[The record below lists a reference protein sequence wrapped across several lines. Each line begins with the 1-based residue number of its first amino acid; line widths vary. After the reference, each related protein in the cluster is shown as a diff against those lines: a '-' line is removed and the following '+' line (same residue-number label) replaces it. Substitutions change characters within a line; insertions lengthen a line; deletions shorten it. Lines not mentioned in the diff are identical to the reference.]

1 MTQLAD
7 RWQVNPAFFWMWGH
21 RPEQPVK
28 VDESGVVHVY
38 GHAEILEVY
47 GDPRVYSSNVEA
59 LLFGAP
65 EGETL
70 SEGALSAADPPK
82 HTKLR
87 KIVSRAFTPK
97 LVADLEPRIAEVT
110 GQLLDRAEDQ
120 GRLEL
125 VADLAY
131 PMPVMV
137 IADMLGVPRSDRDLF
152 KQWVDTIL
160 TAAGEVNVEDAV
172 KDGAGGTQREDE
184 DIAAAMGQV
193 PELMEYL
200 RAHAAERRVTPRED
214 LLTRLVEAEVDG
226 ERLSD
231 NQVVNFSRELLVAGH
246 LTTSATIANMLL
258 CLDAHPEQFARLRA
272 NADLIPGAAE
282 ETLRFLG
289 PLAASVRAT
298 AEDTELAGVKI
309 PGKSLVRLWLGA
321 GSRDER
327 VFERPD
333 EFDPGRDPNPHLG
346 FGRGIHFCIGAPLA
360 RLESSVC
367 LRMLLDRYPGL
378 RADPDQRPEFL
389 GLDDLL
395 AVSKLQ
401 MLTD

>member
-7 RWQVNPAFFWMWGH
+7 RWGVNPAFFWMWGR
-21 RPEQPVK
+21 RPQQPVT
-28 VDESGVVHVY
+28 VDDSGVVHVY

-47 GDPRVYSSNVEA
+47 GDPRTYSSNVEA

-65 EGETL
+65 EGEAH
-70 SEGALSAADPPK
+70 SEGALSAADPPQ

-97 LVADLEPRIAEVT
+97 LVAGLEQGIADVT
-110 GQLLDRAEDQ
+110 GQLLDDAAGK

-125 VADLAY
+125 VGDLAY

-152 KQWVDTIL
+152 KHWVDTIL
-160 TAAGEVNVEDAV
+160 SAAGDVNVEDAV
-172 KDGAGGTQREDE
+172 KDGAGTRRD
-184 DIAAAMGQV
+184 DADVAAAMGQV

-200 RAHAAERRVTPRED
+200 RTHAADRRSTPRDD
-214 LLTRLVEAEVDG
+214 LLTKLVEAEVDG

-231 NQVVNFSRELLVAGH
+231 TQVVNFSRELLVAGH
-246 LTTSATIANMLL
+246 LTTSATIANLLL
-258 CLDAHPEQFARLRA
+258 CLDAHPQQFARLRA
-272 NADLIPGAAE
+272 NQDLIPGAVE

-309 PGKSLVRLWLGA
+309 PKKSLVRLWLGA

-327 VFERPD
+327 VFARPD

-367 LRMLLDRYPGL
+367 LRILLDRYPDV
-378 RADPDQRPEFL
+378 RADPDERPEFL
-389 GLDDLL
+389 SLDDLL
-395 AVSKLQ
+395 AVSKLE
-401 MLTD
+401 LITA